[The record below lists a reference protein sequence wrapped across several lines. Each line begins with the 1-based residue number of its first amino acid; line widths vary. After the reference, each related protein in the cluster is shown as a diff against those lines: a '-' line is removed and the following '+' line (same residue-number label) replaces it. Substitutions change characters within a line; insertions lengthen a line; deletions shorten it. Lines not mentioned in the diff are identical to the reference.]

1 MHFVPV
7 SIWKEVD
14 AEYLK
19 MPREQATL
27 GSCHNM
33 LKDKLR
39 LSAIYFFRTGTNT
52 TILFCFIL

>member
-1 MHFVPV
+1 MSYPKSKNIYIWQAKVIKDFKMHFLPV

-27 GSCHNM
+27 GSCHNC
-33 LKDKLR
+33 
-39 LSAIYFFRTGTNT
+39 A
-52 TILFCFIL
+52 

>member
-7 SIWKEVD
+7 SIWKEAD

-33 LKDKLR
+33 LKD
-39 LSAIYFFRTGTNT
+39 
-52 TILFCFIL
+52 